1 MIMEM
6 LGSAQVKEDD
16 EEYQSPLDILFER
29 LEMRNP
35 ESIAVKQD
43 VYKRQNLPIHI
54 HLLPIHKAAEP
65 NLFRSVLCHH
75 AKTFPI
81 QKDEP
86 LCPFHISE
94 LDLFWFCLLYTSRC
108 V

>member
-35 ESIAVKQD
+35 ESIAVKQYAI
-43 VYKRQNLPIHI
+43 YKQAAGVVCSKRLLNQVVGKSLRTHNL
-54 HLLPIHKAAEP
+54 KSKKGA
-65 NLFRSVLCHH
+65 
-75 AKTFPI
+75 
-81 QKDEP
+81 
-86 LCPFHISE
+86 
-94 LDLFWFCLLYTSRC
+94 
-108 V
+108 

>member
-35 ESIAVKQD
+35 ESIAVKQYAI
-43 VYKRQNLPIHI
+43 YKQAAGKLPS
-54 HLLPIHKAAEP
+54 L
-65 NLFRSVLCHH
+65 S
-75 AKTFPI
+75 
-81 QKDEP
+81 
-86 LCPFHISE
+86 
-94 LDLFWFCLLYTSRC
+94 
-108 V
+108 